1 MTQTDTVS
9 GSLNIL
15 KQAILL
21 EKRGFAFYQKVAEQ
35 AQESA
40 VKSFFESMAQEE
52 IEHIK
57 VLSKQYKAFKD
68 DGKFLPGT
76 FDRDNGSTFVE
87 SVLNPSVREK
97 ISAAG
102 FEAAA
107 ISAAIAMEQRAVDL
121 YSEQAK
127 NATDPEEKKLY
138 DWLSAWEREHLN
150 ALLEIDRALLDQI
163 WEDNQFW
170 PF

>member
-1 MTQTDTVS
+1 MTQAETTS

-35 AQESA
+35 AEDAS
-40 VKSFFESMAQEE
+40 VKSFFDSMAQEE

-57 VLSKQYKAFKD
+57 VLSTQYKAYKAEGAFKA
-68 DGKFLPGT
+68 GA
-76 FDRDNGSTFVE
+76 FDSENKSEFV
-87 SVLNPSVREK
+87 SYVLNEKVREK

-102 FEAAA
+102 FEASA
-107 ISAAIAMEQRAVDL
+107 ISAAIAMEQRAVEV
-121 YSEQAK
+121 YSKQADV
-127 NATDPEEKKLY
+127 ATDPEEKKLY
-138 DWLSAWEREHLN
+138 AWLSAWEREHLN
-150 ALLEIDRALLDQI
+150 ALMEIDRALLDQV
-163 WEDNQFW
+163 WEDNKFW